1 MSSRRARSPRRRRTS
16 RSATV
21 GCRNSMSSPARIL
34 IAAAVGLALADAS
47 VVTLALPEILVE
59 LDTTVEGVAAV
70 LGVYT
75 LVLAAG
81 LPPAEWLRRRT
92 GSARLG
98 VIGFV
103 VFAVA
108 GLGCGAVD
116 SVAPLAVLRAVQA

>member
-75 LVLAAG
+75 LVLAVA
-81 LPPAEWLRRRT
+81 LPPAEWLRRRIGT
-92 GSARLG
+92 ARL
-98 VIGFV
+98 
-103 VFAVA
+103 AVA
-108 GLGCGAVD
+108 GLAAF
-116 SVAPLAVLRAVQA
+116 APGGGGGGGGRPFCPPP